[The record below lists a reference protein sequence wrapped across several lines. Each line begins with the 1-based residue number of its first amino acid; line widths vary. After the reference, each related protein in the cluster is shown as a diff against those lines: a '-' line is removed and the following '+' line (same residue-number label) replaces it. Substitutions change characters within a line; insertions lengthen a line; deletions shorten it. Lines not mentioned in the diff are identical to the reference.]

1 MERAKKNI
9 ADEMLGRKIKAE
21 LCLQGKDSDYLAA
34 KLGISKTKLYGLYRE
49 TRWMRIGEFLDTCR
63 ELRLNPMEIFAKY
76 VVFEKWEGENEGKF

>member
-34 KLGISKTKLYGLYRE
+34 KLGISKTKLYGL
-49 TRWMRIGEFLDTCR
+49 
-63 ELRLNPMEIFAKY
+63 
-76 VVFEKWEGENEGKF
+76 